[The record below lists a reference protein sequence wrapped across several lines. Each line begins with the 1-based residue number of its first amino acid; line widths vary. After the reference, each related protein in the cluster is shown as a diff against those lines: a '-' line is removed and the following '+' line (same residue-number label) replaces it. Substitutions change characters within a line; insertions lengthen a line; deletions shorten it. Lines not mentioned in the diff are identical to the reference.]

1 MKIIQLPSVGYLWLM
16 CSQTFLV
23 FLLLSPYKTIA
34 FHKATKGG
42 CLSGRIVIIILL
54 MYKQILY
61 DNKQPNTMLWSSSQ
75 M

>member
-34 FHKATKGG
+34 FHKATKH
-42 CLSGRIVIIILL
+42 SE
-54 MYKQILY
+54 
-61 DNKQPNTMLWSSSQ
+61 NKVVRWRF
-75 M
+75 